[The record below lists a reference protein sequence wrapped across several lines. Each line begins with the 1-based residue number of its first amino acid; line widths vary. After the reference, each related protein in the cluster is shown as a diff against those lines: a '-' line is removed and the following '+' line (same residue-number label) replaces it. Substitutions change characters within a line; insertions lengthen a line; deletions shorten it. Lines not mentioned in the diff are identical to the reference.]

1 MKSFIISLIFFL
13 STMHCANAQL
23 STYKKILDKSP
34 ILSPFHVL
42 KKTAE
47 KISSFGLKKLFFG
60 VTVGAMLSEAYNNPK
75 DIENR
80 NSDNFKG
87 KEDNIKKIISKGQVF
102 INNIDENEAKRRAL
116 EDALYYA
123 AIKGGARVDG
133 FSSIKSDTSLE
144 EHFTVR
150 PRSKILDYR
159 ILKSYIEENIYIV
172 EIEAIV
178 GNISKNPH
186 VCKNEKPIT
195 IKEFKGSNT
204 IISNMPAKYDNL
216 GFKII
221 NMIGTNLKNL
231 ENVSYYNN
239 KKDYYNFNKSNFDLA
254 YDYKTLVNGDQDVR
268 YGDYIY
274 IPNIKLSKSKVYPIT
289 YLIRDKKI
297 PTIENPSYFLD
308 SDVLRVDISID
319 IFNGLSNNLVKTI
332 KDKYLIP
339 LNIDSNFEY
348 IEIFTK
354 NDDEYINSET
364 YNIAFDVARMITQEL
379 ICQPLTAN
387 INFVNNKLIVPI
399 GKRNGVKENQLA
411 VLENS
416 SNNTEWT
423 ILSVS
428 SLTDNSATLI
438 PLNSNIKINQLAGKK
453 TRFLE

>member
-1 MKSFIISLIFFL
+1 MKSFIISLMFFL
-13 STMHCANAQL
+13 VIVCNANAQL
-23 STYKKILDKSP
+23 APLKKILEKPP

-47 KISSFGLKKLFFG
+47 KISSLGLKKLFFG
-60 VTVGAMLSEAYNNPK
+60 VTVGAMLSEAYNNPVNK
-75 DIENR
+75 ENKNFEILQDR
-80 NSDNFKG
+80 EDNF
-87 KEDNIKKIISKGQVF
+87 KKIISKGQVF

-123 AIKGGARVDG
+123 AIKGGASVDG
-133 FSSIKSDTSLE
+133 FSSIKNDTSIE

-178 GNISKNPH
+178 GNISKNPM
-186 VCKNEKPIT
+186 VCKNDRPIT
-195 IKEFKGSNT
+195 IKEFKGTNI
-204 IISNMPAKYDNL
+204 IISNMPARYDNL
-216 GFKII
+216 GKNII
-221 NMIGTNLKNL
+221 NLIGNNLKNL
-231 ENVSYYNN
+231 ENISYYNN

-254 YDYKTLVNGDQDVR
+254 YDYKTLVNGAQDVR

-274 IPNIKLSKSKVYPIT
+274 IPNIKLSKSIVYPIT
-289 YLIRDKKI
+289 YLIRDNKI
-297 PTIENPSYFLD
+297 PKIENPSYLLD
-308 SDVLRVDISID
+308 SDVLRVEISVD
-319 IFNGLSNNLVKTI
+319 IFNGLSNEKVKTI
-332 KDKYLIP
+332 NDKYLIP

-348 IEIFTK
+348 LEMFTK
-354 NDDEYINSET
+354 NDNEFINSEI
-364 YNIAFDVARMITQEL
+364 YNIALDIATMIETEL
-379 ICQPLTAN
+379 NCQPLTAD

-399 GKRNGVKENQLA
+399 GKKNGVRENQLA
-411 VLENS
+411 VLENIS
-416 SNNTEWT
+416 SNTEWT

-428 SLTDNSATLI
+428 SLTENSATLI